1 MTHFHFVGWPDH
13 GVPLLATSLLE
24 FRRKVRAH
32 DDHASGPLLV
42 HCRLVGY
49 LFYLIC
55 FTYGLY
61 PMQIKVI
68 ASCMKLTQIL
78 RVHDVMEYL
87 SFY

>member
-42 HCRLVGY
+42 HCRLVGCY
-49 LFYLIC
+49 FF
-55 FTYGLY
+55 FTNGLY
-61 PMQIKVI
+61 PMQVKST
-68 ASCMKLTQIL
+68 ASCIKLTQIL
-78 RVHDVMEYL
+78 RGNGVMKYV
-87 SFY
+87 SFH